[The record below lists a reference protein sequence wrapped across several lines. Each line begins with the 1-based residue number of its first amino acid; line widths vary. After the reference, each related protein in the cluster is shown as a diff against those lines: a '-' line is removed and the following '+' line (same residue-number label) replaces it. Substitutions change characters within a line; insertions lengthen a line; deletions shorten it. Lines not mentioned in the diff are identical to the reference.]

1 MTMKKKL
8 VALLVIFITSFNGIT
23 AQETFKTMFY
33 NVLNFP
39 LQSASKIDE
48 LGTIVSAYNPDLFM
62 VCELNNVQGADLIL
76 TELQEI
82 NPNYQRATF
91 FNNTS
96 DNQGSNQN
104 DLQNMVYFDS
114 SKFILESQ
122 DIVTTTIRDFNRYTL
137 KLNTTDQD
145 TNPII
150 LDVFVC
156 HLKSSSG
163 SENQA
168 KREAMVDLLEDYLDD
183 PANGFDQDS
192 HVLIGGD
199 LNVYTNSEAAFV
211 KLTNTTEG
219 LKFVDPAD
227 AIGSWH
233 NNTNYLNVFTQS
245 TRTQTGQGGATGGF
259 DDRFDFI
266 LTTESM
272 DNTSGTNSD
281 LHFVE
286 DSYQVFGNN
295 SNINCFNR
303 EINSQDCAED
313 GDPNTQDFDLT
324 IRNALYAM
332 SDHLPVTLEL
342 QTSSTL
348 LSNQEF
354 TTTKTITFINGNIV
368 SNTLSLSINDS
379 FNDIKELNIYNVL
392 GQNVLNIP
400 VKNQSKVNINISDL
414 ANGIFY
420 VATSNK
426 KIVPLKFV
434 KAN

>member
-1 MTMKKKL
+1 MKKKL
-8 VALLVIFITSFNGIT
+8 IYLLVIILASSSKTV

-39 LQSASKIDE
+39 LQDASKVDE

-62 VCELNNVQGADLIL
+62 ICELNNIQGANSIL
-76 TELQEI
+76 SELQSI
-82 NPNYQRATF
+82 NPNYERAVF

-96 DNQGSNQN
+96 DDQGSNQN
-104 DLQNMVYFDS
+104 DLQNMIYYDS

-122 DIVTTTIRDFNRYTL
+122 DIITTTIRDFNRYTL
-137 KLNTTDQD
+137 KLNTTNQS
-145 TNPII
+145 TNPIF

-168 KREAMVDLLEDYLDD
+168 KREAMIDLFEDYLDD
-183 PANGFDQDS
+183 PANGFNDNS

-211 KLTNTTEG
+211 KLTNSSGG
-219 LKFVDPAD
+219 LTFVDPAN

-233 NNTNYLNVFTQS
+233 NNTNYLDVFTQS
-245 TRTQTGQGGATGGF
+245 TRTQTGQGGAIGGF

-272 DNTSGTNSD
+272 DNASGTNSD
-281 LHFVE
+281 LYFVE

-295 SNINCFNR
+295 SNINCYNQ
-303 EINSQDCAED
+303 EINSSSCAED
-313 GDPNTQDFDLT
+313 GDPNTADFDLS

-348 LSNQEF
+348 LSNPGF
-354 TTTKTITFINGNIV
+354 AISKPISFINGNIV
-368 SNTLSLSINDS
+368 SNSLDIHINPAAKT
-379 FNDIKELNIYNVL
+379 ITELNIYNVL

-400 VKNQSKVNINISDL
+400 VKNRSKLNINISDL

-420 VATSNK
+420 VASSTK

>member
-8 VALLVIFITSFNGIT
+8 IATLVILIISNATIL

-39 LQSASKIDE
+39 LQNAAKIDD
-48 LGTIVSAYNPDLFM
+48 LGTIVSTYNPDLFM
-62 VCELNNVQGADLIL
+62 VCELNNIEGADAIL
-76 TELQEI
+76 NKLQTI
-82 NPNYQRATF
+82 NSNYQSAQF
-91 FNNTS
+91 FTNTS
-96 DNQGSNQN
+96 DDQGSNQN
-104 DLQNMVYFDS
+104 DLQNLIYFDS
-114 SKFILESQ
+114 TKFILEAQ

-150 LDVFVC
+150 LEVFVC

-163 SENQA
+163 GENQA
-168 KREAMVDLLEDYLDD
+168 KRAAMIDLLETYLDN
-183 PANGFDQDS
+183 PTNGFDEDS
-192 HVLIGGD
+192 HVLLGGD

-211 KLTNTTEG
+211 KLTNESDG
-219 LKFVDPAD
+219 LKFVDPAN

-233 NNTNYLNVFTQS
+233 NNTNYIDVFTQS

-266 LTTESM
+266 LTSENM
-272 DNTSGTNSD
+272 DNTSGQNSD
-281 LHFVE
+281 LYFVE

-295 SNINCFNR
+295 GNINCYNR
-303 EINSQDCAED
+303 EINSSDCED
-313 GDPNTQDFDLT
+313 INGLTPPNFNQG
-324 IRNALYAM
+324 IRNILYNV

-342 QTSSTL
+342 QTSATL
-348 LSNQEF
+348 LSNKSF
-354 TTTKTITFINGNIV
+354 TIAKPIAFLNGNIV
-368 SNTLSLSINDS
+368 TNTLEIKINTS
-379 FNDIKELNIYNVL
+379 DIEELIVYNML

-400 VKNQSKVNINISDL
+400 VKNQSEVKINISNL

-420 VATSNK
+420 VTNSNK
-426 KIVPLKFV
+426 KNVPLKFV